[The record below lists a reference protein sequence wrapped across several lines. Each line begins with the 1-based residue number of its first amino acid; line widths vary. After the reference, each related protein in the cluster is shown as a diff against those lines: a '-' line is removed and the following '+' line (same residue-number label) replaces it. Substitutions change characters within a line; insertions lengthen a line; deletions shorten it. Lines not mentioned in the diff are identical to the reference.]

1 MEKGQW
7 KDDLAKSLRTVQDAE
22 RIFTLT
28 REERA
33 FFREERAGRA
43 LPFQVTEYYASLA
56 SDNPKDPVRRQC
68 IPTSA
73 EYVTRP
79 GESGDPL
86 AEQRYT
92 VSSRLVRRY
101 RDRVLFK
108 VNDSCAVY
116 CRHCFRRDFT
126 GGAAGA
132 VTKKELEDICRY
144 IRNAPDVREVLLSG
158 GDPLLLDDH
167 WIHDILESLHRS
179 RPDIM
184 FRLATRTP
192 VTLPSRITAGLVE
205 ILSRYFPLWIVTQFN
220 HPVELTPFSIN
231 AVSLLRRAGI
241 PCVNQTVLLRG
252 VNNEAEILSD
262 LFRKLLNMGVKPY
275 YLFQGDLARGTGHFR
290 TSLGKGRH
298 LMDTLGSLLSGLAIP
313 VYAVDLPGGGGK
325 IPLGREHLIRETNG
339 GYVFRGFDG
348 NSYTYPKE

>member
-1 MEKGQW
+1 MEKEQW
-7 KDDLAKSLRTVQDAE
+7 KADLAKSLRSVQDAE
-22 RIFTLT
+22 RLFPLT
-28 REERA
+28 PEERA
-33 FFREERAGRA
+33 FFREERAGRS

-101 RDRVLFK
+101 HDRVLFK

-126 GGAAGA
+126 GGTAGA

-158 GDPLLLDDH
+158 GDPLLLDDER
-167 WIHDILESLHRS
+167 IHDILETLRRS

-192 VTLPSRITAGLVE
+192 VTLPSRITAGLAGM
-205 ILSRYFPLWIVTQFN
+205 LSRYFPLWIVTQFN
-220 HPVELTPFSIN
+220 HPVELTSFSIN

-241 PCVNQTVLLRG
+241 PCLNQTVLLRG
-252 VNNEAEILSD
+252 VNDDAKVLSD
-262 LFRKLLNMGVKPY
+262 LFRGLLNTGVKPY
-275 YLFQGDLARGTGHFR
+275 YLFQGDLARGTGRFR
-290 TSLGKGRH
+290 TSLETGWH
-298 LMDTLGSLLSGLAIP
+298 LMEELGSQLSGPAMP

-325 IPLGREHLIRETNG
+325 ISLGREHLIRETDG
-339 GYVFRGFDG
+339 GFVFRGFDG